1 LGCGCFHGLV
11 QIPSGLLGTWLGR
24 HRTARTDYVL
34 ALAVAG
40 TLTFVLLCAVL
51 GPAEA
56 AVGAWPLW
64 AELMARVAL
73 TLAAYVWLNR
83 RLRTPPSAKGGSAS
97 APGRPGGREPGPPGG
112 ARSAPPGWA
121 ASLPGRHTRRDD
133 RTCHPACSGTSE
145 DAAPA
150 GSGSGMRRATTAPA
164 ASPAVASSAATRN
177 GSKECSAG
185 ANPTP

>member
-1 LGCGCFHGLV
+1 MDTAGPRSAVTGNRAKRIVQGAAVHLAAMHLSGALLLLTFLLPPTWALDGYASAYDNDVTRAGDPTPDMPGLVLLLPALGCVCFHGLV
-11 QIPSGLLGTWLGR
+11 QIPSGLLGTRLGR

-83 RLRTPPSAKGGSAS
+83 RLRTPPSARG
-97 APGRPGGREPGPPGG
+97 
-112 ARSAPPGWA
+112 
-121 ASLPGRHTRRDD
+121 
-133 RTCHPACSGTSE
+133 
-145 DAAPA
+145 
-150 GSGSGMRRATTAPA
+150 
-164 ASPAVASSAATRN
+164 
-177 GSKECSAG
+177 
-185 ANPTP
+185 